1 MVDSQ
6 DLKTETYN
14 EEIEV
19 ASDEEMF
26 PLTGNSVSGSAFPM
40 GSYFV
45 TSNWTSVIQQQQLQL
60 PPNYELKDWD
70 SQTMELFNSQTF
82 ADDASKVLING
93 DFATASQDY
102 ELPIAIKSLENLAQ
116 GETIDVEVL
125 TTSMDETKP
134 TSTNLEH
141 LRQFP
146 SVDPMTVP
154 WINFQVSLPSETSDK
169 TSWMFSRKLQ
179 KLFVKMGN
187 TCTFNISLLSSLDR
201 ETLVRAML
209 VCSTPEDRHLPVS
222 RCDNHRCSDNQD
234 IPDFIK
240 THVVRCKNEQVNYT
254 GTKDGKTFE
263 ERLAVLVPMGH
274 SAKGGITLEFVCQNS
289 CRNINRRA
297 TALVFT
303 LEDQTGRILGRQV
316 FQIKICTNIKRD
328 MMNEEKAVMEESSRK
343 RKAAQPWEAKRGKK
357 VVRYHSGTLLHSQSS
372 GGKGEA
378 KAADRISA
386 GTGDDVSYKR
396 GRRQSRRPG
405 LTIMSRQRKGDVKA
419 TDENLAG
426 AGSCLTIGK
435 GDANATDRISAGMTP

>member
-6 DLKTETYN
+6 DLKIESYN
-14 EEIEV
+14 EEAEV

-26 PLTGNSVSGSAFPM
+26 PLTGNS
-40 GSYFV
+40 
-45 TSNWTSVIQQQQLQL
+45 QQLQQQ
-60 PPNYELKDWD
+60 PSNYELKDWD

-82 ADDASKVLING
+82 ADDASKVLRCG
-93 DFATASQDY
+93 DFATGSQDY
-102 ELPIAIKSLENLAQ
+102 ELPISLKSLENLAP
-116 GETIDVEVL
+116 GESINVEVFNGQVDDTQP
-125 TTSMDETKP
+125 TTT
-134 TSTNLEH
+134 TNLDH

-146 SVDPMTVP
+146 SVDPMIVP

-187 TCTFNISLLSSLDR
+187 TCTFNVSQLPSPDR
-201 ETLVRAML
+201 DTTVRAMV

-234 IPDFIK
+234 IPDSIK
-240 THVVRCKNEQVNYT
+240 THIVRCKNEQVTYT

-274 SAKGGITLEFVCQNS
+274 SAKTGITLEFVCQNS

-303 LEDQTGRILGRQV
+303 LEDQAGRILGRQV

-328 MMNEEKAVMEESSRK
+328 MVNEEKAVMEESSRK
-343 RKAAQPWEAKRGKK
+343 RKAAAQSWEHKRGKK
-357 VVRYHSGTLLHSQSS
+357 IVRYHSGLPLSHSQTSAGIQIKEESGNRRCNIDPVTFTVTMPNRRMARRMLDIGIGQISTAVVNTSNDAERNELMQFVHDIRRIKSSFALPNSQSS
-372 GGKGEA
+372 V
-378 KAADRISA
+378 DS
-386 GTGDDVSYKR
+386 D
-396 GRRQSRRPG
+396 
-405 LTIMSRQRKGDVKA
+405 
-419 TDENLAG
+419 
-426 AGSCLTIGK
+426 
-435 GDANATDRISAGMTP
+435 